1 MSEISG
7 LRIGDRVRLVTELY
21 KVYSEFHPE
30 SFDKFYFW
38 GEMLLTDFDTID
50 KYLIDADMLF
60 RNLADI
66 KELEADVSY
75 LSPVQLKII
84 AFWANF
90 TDETSLSEEKR
101 RFLAV
106 WQTLGP
112 VYRTFR
118 ERLRSLGMA
127 YTGMVHRAAAERIK
141 AGGFAFP
148 ESRRFVVAG
157 FNALSEC
164 EKRLFKFLSTAA
176 ETDFYWDYDTYYTDN
191 ADQEAGMFL
200 RENRILFPARREL
213 SHDHFRSPKRIEA
226 ISTVSNAVQCKYVA
240 SILREL
246 AAEQGPLGKETA
258 VVLTDE
264 NLLLPLLH
272 ALPAEIG
279 KVNVTMG
286 YPLKQSLS
294 YSFVERLIELQNH
307 ARQKEGKPLFYHADV
322 LGLLSHPYILESDP
336 SRIVRMQEEIVRNR
350 RITVAAE
357 WLACTP
363 LLATLFRSV
372 EGWRGFSDYL
382 LAVIAQIARMP
393 YEDTEARRRVEFL
406 NVISE
411 EVIKLRN
418 SLNNC
423 EIELSIS
430 IYTSLLRRHLQ
441 TLRIPYEGEPL
452 EGIQVMGILE
462 TRNLDFRN
470 VILLSMNDDNFPG
483 SVVTGTSF
491 IPYNLRA
498 AYALPTPEH
507 HEGVYAYYF
516 YRLLQRAENVRMLYC
531 AHADDKTTG
540 EQSRYIYQLEYE
552 TPFEILR
559 REVGIDVNR
568 METLPIEVPKQGETA
583 EKLARFLAPDDPVRL
598 SPTAFFRYVACPL
611 RFYFHSVA
619 RLEPDDEI
627 SEEVDA
633 PMFGTILHAAL
644 QRLYAPFVGKT
655 GYGEAL
661 RALTRSSEVEKAV
674 VAAINENYLQDV
686 EATVEDYSGNLLLV
700 KDIVIRYIR
709 GGVLPYDAAH
719 DDFTVEGLEER
730 IGQEFAFE
738 SAGKSLRVV
747 FGGLAD
753 RIDRLPDGTLRVVD
767 YKTGEPHLDFQG
779 VEALFRGEA
788 KQRQSNILQ
797 TLLYSIRGGWM
808 PSRRSI
814 TCGPCTGTT
823 IRPGSSIGSWG
834 ARAYAIPNTASLS
847 NGCCAKPLPRCSI
860 RRFRS
865 VSARMPSTPAAIAIS
880 ARSANADASVPQR
893 FSPCRL
899 FGRAITFSI
908 CPLSDDRFSRLVAA
922 FIILLQNP
930 LFGGSLGYCAPEE
943 VYMKVYNHVR
953 KISLQ
958 PVNTGHRA
966 SHILIRFI
974 DGRCERISDDMRDR
988 LGEPLLRE
996 GRSVRS
1002 GFFAGCL

>member
-1 MSEISG
+1 M
-7 LRIGDRVRLVTELY
+7 
-21 KVYSEFHPE
+21 
-30 SFDKFYFW
+30 
-38 GEMLLTDFDTID
+38 
-50 KYLIDADMLF
+50 
-60 RNLADI
+60 
-66 KELEADVSY
+66 
-75 LSPVQLKII
+75 
-84 AFWANF
+84 
-90 TDETSLSEEKR
+90 
-101 RFLAV
+101 
-106 WQTLGP
+106 
-112 VYRTFR
+112 
-118 ERLRSLGMA
+118 
-127 YTGMVHRAAAERIK
+127 
-141 AGGFAFP
+141 
-148 ESRRFVVAG
+148 
-157 FNALSEC
+157 
-164 EKRLFKFLSTAA
+164 
-176 ETDFYWDYDTYYTDN
+176 
-191 ADQEAGMFL
+191 
-200 RENRILFPARREL
+200 
-213 SHDHFRSPKRIEA
+213 
-226 ISTVSNAVQCKYVA
+226 
-240 SILREL
+240 
-246 AAEQGPLGKETA
+246 
-258 VVLTDE
+258 
-264 NLLLPLLH
+264 
-272 ALPAEIG
+272 
-279 KVNVTMG
+279 
-286 YPLKQSLS
+286 
-294 YSFVERLIELQNH
+294 
-307 ARQKEGKPLFYHADV
+307 
-322 LGLLSHPYILESDP
+322 
-336 SRIVRMQEEIVRNR
+336 
-350 RITVAAE
+350 
-357 WLACTP
+357 
-363 LLATLFRSV
+363 
-372 EGWRGFSDYL
+372 
-382 LAVIAQIARMP
+382 IAQIARMP

-568 METLPIEVPKQGETA
+568 METPPIEVPKQGETA

-619 RLEPDDEI
+619 RLEPDNEI

-655 GYGEAL
+655 GCGEAL

-738 SAGKSLRVV
+738 SAGNPCVWSS
-747 FGGLAD
+747 GAW
-753 RIDRLPDGTLRVVD
+753 P
-767 YKTGEPHLDFQG
+767 TGSTACRT
-779 VEALFRGEA
+779 VR
-788 KQRQSNILQ
+788 
-797 TLLYSIRGGWM
+797 
-808 PSRRSI
+808 
-814 TCGPCTGTT
+814 CGSWT
-823 IRPGSSIGSWG
+823 IRPANRTSISRGSKRSFVE
-834 ARAYAIPNTASLS
+834 RPNSV
-847 NGCCAKPLPRCSI
+847 NPIFYRRCSI
-860 RRFRS
+860 R
-865 VSARMPSTPAAIAIS
+865 
-880 ARSANADASVPQR
+880 
-893 FSPCRL
+893 
-899 FGRAITFSI
+899 
-908 CPLSDDRFSRLVAA
+908 
-922 FIILLQNP
+922 
-930 LFGGSLGYCAPEE
+930 
-943 VYMKVYNHVR
+943 
-953 KISLQ
+953 
-958 PVNTGHRA
+958 
-966 SHILIRFI
+966 
-974 DGRCERISDDMRDR
+974 
-988 LGEPLLRE
+988 
-996 GRSVRS
+996 
-1002 GFFAGCL
+1002 

>member
-1 MSEISG
+1 MCI
-7 LRIGDRVRLVTELY
+7 RDRY

-213 SHDHFRSPKRIEA
+213 PHDHFRSPKRIEA

-307 ARQKEGKPLFYHADV
+307 AWQKEGKPLFYHADV

-568 METLPIEVPKQGETA
+568 METPPIEVPKQGETA

-619 RLEPDDEI
+619 RLEPDNEI

-633 PMFGTILHAAL
+633 PMFGTILHAAV
-644 QRLYAPFVGKT
+644 QTLYARIVGEEHPGQT
-655 GYGEAL
+655 L
-661 RALTRSSEVEKAV
+661 RAMIRSGEVAAAV
-674 VAAINENYLQDV
+674 ERAINENYLQD
-686 EATVEDYSGNLLLV
+686 ERASAEDYTGNLLLV
-700 KDIVIRYIR
+700 KDIVTRYLR
-709 GGVLPYDAAH
+709 GGVMPYDAAH
-719 DDFTVEGLEER
+719 DAFAVSGLEER
-730 IGQEFAFE
+730 VAYSFPFR
-738 SAGKSLRVV
+738 AGERELEMK
-747 FGGLAD
+747 FGGIAD
-753 RIDRLPDGTLRVVD
+753 RIDMLGDGALRVVD
-767 YKTGEPHLDFQG
+767 YKTGAPHLEFDG
-779 VEALFRGEA
+779 VESLFTGTG
-788 KQRQSNILQ
+788 KQRLSNILQ
-797 TLLYSIRGGWM
+797 TLLYSMILHHTRGCDAE
-808 PSRRSI
+808 PALYYVRSMN
-814 TCGPCTGTT
+814 
-823 IRPGSSIGSWG
+823 RPDYSPQLDDKQLGVRG
-834 ARAYAIPNTASLS
+834 ARYTLY
-847 NGCCAKPLPRCSI
+847 RE
-860 RRFRS
+860 RF
-865 VSARMPSTPAAIAIS
+865 
-880 ARSANADASVPQR
+880 
-893 FSPCRL
+893 
-899 FGRAITFSI
+899 
-908 CPLSDDRFSRLVAA
+908 
-922 FIILLQNP
+922 
-930 LFGGSLGYCAPEE
+930 EE
-943 VYMKVYNHVR
+943 
-953 KISLQ
+953 
-958 PVNTGHRA
+958 
-966 SHILIRFI
+966 
-974 DGRCERISDDMRDR
+974 
-988 LGEPLLRE
+988 LLRAQLAE
-996 GRSVRS
+996 MYDPAVPFRQCEDADTCKFCDFRIICKRG
-1002 GFFAGCL
+1002 

>member
-1 MSEISG
+1 MPGFLQEVAADLYDRYGDDISSLSVLFPSRRARLFFIDALSGIAERPLWQPRWTTIDELMSEISG

-213 SHDHFRSPKRIEA
+213 PHDHFRSPKRIEA

-418 SLNNC
+418 SLDNC

-753 RIDRLPDGTLRVVD
+753 RIDRLPDSTLRVVD

-797 TLLYSIRGGWM
+797 TLLYSMMLFHSRGVDAE
-808 PSRRSI
+808 P
-814 TCGPCTGTT
+814 TLYYV
-823 IRPGSSIGSWG
+823 
-834 ARAYAIPNTASLS
+834 RAMH
-847 NGCCAKPLPRCSI
+847 R
-860 RRFRS
+860 
-865 VSARMPSTPAAIAIS
+865 
-880 ARSANADASVPQR
+880 
-893 FSPCRL
+893 
-899 FGRAITFSI
+899 
-908 CPLSDDRFSRLVAA
+908 DDYSSRLVDRE
-922 FIILLQNP
+922 
-930 LFGGSLGYCAPEE
+930 LGRTG
-943 VYMKVYNHVR
+943 VR
-953 KISLQ
+953 YSEYRE
-958 PVNTGHRA
+958 P
-966 SHILIRFI
+966 F
-974 DGRCERISDDMRDR
+974 ER
-988 LGEPLLRE
+988 LLRE
-996 GRSVRS
+996 TLAEMFDPAIPFRQCEDAEHTCRYCD
-1002 GFFAGCL
+1002 FREICKR